1 MKEGR
6 AVVFKMDIFKK
17 LVYLLHLDA
26 PASSPVPVSLDDMKE
41 LMAMNER
48 GEYPHSL
55 SEFALQEE
63 PDEVD
68 TVYSNVVGQDS
79 LTRFDEQRQKRR
91 KKGGRSGSS
100 GNTNRSN
107 NQKSRGRSESGP
119 QGKTPAT
126 GARQKPGDSQPSS
139 NGGNSQ
145 SRGRGRSRGSGS
157 TPSQSDNQNK
167 KG

>member
-91 KKGGRSGSS
+91 KKGGRSGSG
-100 GNTNRSN
+100 GNRNRSN
-107 NQKSRGRSESGP
+107 APKNRDRPEGGAKA
-119 QGKTPAT
+119 KTPAD
-126 GARQKPGDSQPSS
+126 GARQKS
-139 NGGNSQ
+139 GGSKPPAKGGGGQN
-145 SRGRGRSRGSGS
+145 RGRGRSRGGDSA
-157 TPSQSDNQNK
+157 PSQPNNQNK